1 MTPGK
6 DTVEEYDFAEYRER
20 EGRRMLENGE
30 TALRCDVCGAE
41 FFQPAEGTATV
52 CPMCGSPQIKPE
64 EEHNGIPVEG
74 VVPFAIDRYEAQKRF
89 GQWIRKRWFA
99 PASLKRTFAEGELVG
114 MYVPFWTYDADAV
127 TQYCGRG
134 GRTYTRRGRDGKTE
148 TYTQWYPV
156 SGVVR
161 GYYNDIQVCASKTA
175 SGNLI
180 QKVLPYNTIGNTNPY
195 HPQYL
200 AGYQAEC
207 YTIDGIQG
215 FKVAESYIDR
225 DQRSRAESDIRGHGY
240 SQAQVTGMNTHYDTV
255 RYKQVLVPF
264 GSGGR
269 KLCGYVIELTD
280 QAEYDVRKIKEI
292 TEICKDSVAIESQ
305 LIALAFWMKK
315 NYGGTMNQAL
325 KTVIPIKQK
334 TAAKEKRILV
344 LAADEK
350 TAEEQLAEFR
360 RKHNVARA
368 RLLEALI
375 RERELSGDVV
385 KEELNV
391 GLNVVRAM
399 EKLGIL
405 KIRTEQDYR
414 NPVRQREREERKF
427 LLSESQQAAVD
438 AVLRDRREQRQ
449 GIYLLHGVTGSGK
462 TEVYMELIAHNIA
475 EGKQAIVLI
484 PEIALTYQTVRRFY
498 DRFGN
503 RVSILNSRLSAGE
516 RYDQFLRAKRG
527 EIDIM
532 IGPRS
537 ALFTPFSNLG
547 LIIIDEEHESSYKS
561 ETVPRYHARE
571 TAIERAGMT
580 GASVILGSAT
590 PSIESYTKAQNG
602 EYHLLEMK
610 ERISKRPLP
619 TCYTVD
625 LREELKTGNRSI
637 LSRKLQELMEERLAK
652 QEQIMLFLNR
662 RGMSGFVSCRSCG
675 HVIKCP
681 HCDVSLSWHSNG
693 KMICHYCGYEEPE
706 AHVCPECGS
715 RYISGFKAGTQKIEM
730 LVKKRFPK
738 ARVLR
743 MDFDTTRKKESY
755 EKILS
760 AFANHEADILV
771 GTQMIVKGHDF
782 PNVTL
787 VGVLAADLSLGVS
800 DYRASERTFQLL
812 TQAAGRA
819 GRGDRPG
826 EVVIQTYQ
834 PEHYSI
840 VAAAAQDYASFYA
853 HEMEYR
859 RMLCYPP
866 VWNMLLI
873 LSAAKNE
880 ELAYQASERMKRVI
894 AALGYQNLFVV
905 GPADTAVAKVNDIYK
920 KVLYLKHADYAVLVD
935 VKDRLEHFINGNR
948 ELKNIVVQFDFNP
961 MNGF

>member
-1 MTPGK
+1 MHHP
-6 DTVEEYDFAEYRER
+6 V
-20 EGRRMLENGE
+20 
-30 TALRCDVCGAE
+30 
-41 FFQPAEGTATV
+41 
-52 CPMCGSPQIKPE
+52 SPQIKKFFLMEKVCPRPLLFIQAMTYNKKYAFFRGVEIQMALYANIIIDISHEKLDRPFQYRVPE
-64 EEHNGIPVEG
+64 ELKPV
-74 VVPFAIDRYEAQKRF
+74 
-89 GQWIRKRWFA
+89 
-99 PASLKRTFAEGELVG
+99 LKIG
-114 MYVPFWTYDADAV
+114 M
-127 TQYCGRG
+127 
-134 GRTYTRRGRDGKTE
+134 
-148 TYTQWYPV
+148 
-156 SGVVR
+156 
-161 GYYNDIQVCASKTA
+161 
-175 SGNLI
+175 
-180 QKVLPYNTIGNTNPY
+180 
-195 HPQYL
+195 
-200 AGYQAEC
+200 
-207 YTIDGIQG
+207 
-215 FKVAESYIDR
+215 
-225 DQRSRAESDIRGHGY
+225 
-240 SQAQVTGMNTHYDTV
+240 
-255 RYKQVLVPF
+255 QVLVPF

-414 NPVRQREREERKF
+414 NPVRQRERGERKF

-894 AALGYQNLFVV
+894 AALGYRDLFVV

-948 ELKNIVVQFDFNP
+948 ELKDIVVQFDFNP